1 MEAPAG
7 EAALQAAL
15 EAALKQRD
23 TLKSELQTAKS
34 RVRHLANAT
43 TTDRPLTACAAS
55 TTACRLT

>member
-34 RVRHLANAT
+34 RVRHLANANH
-43 TTDRPLTACAAS
+43 R
-55 TTACRLT
+55 